1 MAQRVDIALVRNSV
15 SIEQILA
22 HYGLL
27 ENLTRKGDSLI
38 GPCPMHQGKNKTQF
52 HASISKN
59 AFRCFGDCGSDSR
72 LHNGGGNIINF
83 VIVMEGI
90 EEPDDPQQGKA
101 ARKAALLMT
110 EWFGIGSPRTPWKP
124 PQAPQAATVK
134 PPTAPPTRDE
144 PPAQQSVQE
153 PLANEPLKF
162 TLQDLDANH
171 QYLKDRGFSSETL
184 QYFGV
189 GFHGGKGMMKGRIV
203 LPIHDADG
211 TLLAYAGRWP
221 GDEPPEGEGKYKLP
235 YGFHKS
241 LVVYN
246 LHRAKACA
254 RQHGLVLVEG
264 FFDAMRLHQLGIC
277 HAVAIMGS
285 SLSQM
290 QEDQIVDAVG
300 PQGKVTLLFDGDD
313 SGRTCTQHV
322 LSQLGKRVYT
332 KALSLPDG
340 IQPDHLSREA
350 LRALGR

>member
-1 MAQRVDIALVRNSV
+1 
-15 SIEQILA
+15 
-22 HYGLL
+22 
-27 ENLTRKGDSLI
+27 
-38 GPCPMHQGKNKTQF
+38 MHQGKNKTQF

-90 EEPDDPQQGKA
+90 DEPDDPEQGKA
-101 ARKAALLMT
+101 ARKAALLMA
-110 EWFGIGSPRTPWKP
+110 EWFGIGSQQTMWKP
-124 PQAPQAATVK
+124 PHTSQTATVK
-134 PPTAPPTRDE
+134 PPTAPPIIDE
-144 PPAQQSVQE
+144 TPAQQSAQE
-153 PLANEPLKF
+153 SLTNEPLKF
-162 TLQDLDANH
+162 TLQALDTEH
-171 QYLKDRGFSSETL
+171 PYLKDRGFTPETI

-189 GFHGGKGMMKGRIV
+189 GHHGGKGMMKGRIV
-203 LPIHDADG
+203 LPIHDGDG

-221 GDEPPEGEGKYKLP
+221 GDEPPAGEGKYKLP

-285 SLSQM
+285 SLSQF

-300 PQGKVTLLFDGDD
+300 SQGKVTLLFDGDE
-313 SGRTCTQHV
+313 SGRTCTEHV
-322 LSQLGKRVYT
+322 LSQLGRRVYV
-332 KALSLPDG
+332 KALHLADG
-340 IQPDHLSREA
+340 VQPDHLSKED
-350 LRALGR
+350 LKALGR